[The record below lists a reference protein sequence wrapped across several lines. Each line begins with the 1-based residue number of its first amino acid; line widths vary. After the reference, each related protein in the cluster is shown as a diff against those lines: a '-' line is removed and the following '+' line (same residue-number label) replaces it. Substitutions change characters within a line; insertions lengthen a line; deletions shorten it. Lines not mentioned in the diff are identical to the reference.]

1 MKKVHT
7 QGEKPSGKIPL
18 RGNDKSL
25 LPVYY
30 FQHRESTND
39 KLSQQRPRA
48 SADGSSLSICF
59 SSLTAMTEL
68 QALPSL
74 LVPDGTRSP
83 E

>member
-30 FQHRESTND
+30 FQHREH
-39 KLSQQRPRA
+39 KQ
-48 SADGSSLSICF
+48 
-59 SSLTAMTEL
+59 
-68 QALPSL
+68 QALSATASS
-74 LVPDGTRSP
+74 VS
-83 E
+83 